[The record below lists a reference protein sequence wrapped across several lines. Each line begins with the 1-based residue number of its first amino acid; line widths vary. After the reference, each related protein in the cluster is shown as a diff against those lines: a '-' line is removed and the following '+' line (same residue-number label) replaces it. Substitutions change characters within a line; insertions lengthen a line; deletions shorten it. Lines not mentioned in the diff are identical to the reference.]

1 MRRRCDERPL
11 LPRRGGG
18 PAVNVTL
25 APVPQS
31 EHDDFFA
38 MAEAYFRELDR
49 YDPMAAERGGIEGFR
64 RATLDDAEG
73 RELLWVLADGERAGL
88 AVVRT
93 LPDWPD
99 ETRTVASIAE
109 FTVLPAHRRSGVGRA
124 AGGGAAGGAPAARHR
139 AGGGGDPARQRA
151 REGVLGRPRLRGSI
165 DPDRAPPVRYDHA
178 AAPPPPSP

>member
-49 YDPMAAERGGIEGFR
+49 YDPMVADRGGIEGFR

-124 AGGGAAGGAPAARHR
+124 AVEALLAAHRRRGTALVEAEILRDNEPAKAFW
-139 AGGGGDPARQRA
+139 AA
-151 REGVLGRPRLRGSI
+151 LGFEVQSIRTVRRP
-165 DPDRAPPVRYDHA
+165 
-178 AAPPPPSP
+178 